1 MEPAEFKT
9 IIKDVL
15 KEVLDEE
22 RKSYWVDPEQHY
34 RDHQQLQTCNTCMP
48 EIRKNHAF
56 VSAIR
61 SSADVAEKVS
71 VRIIVSSIV
80 IFIIGALYATVRS

>member
-1 MEPAEFKT
+1 MEPAEFKA
-9 IIKDVL
+9 II

-22 RKSYWVDPEQHY
+22 RKSYWVEPEQHY
-34 RDHQQLQTCNTCMP
+34 RDHQQIQSCKECMP
-48 EIRKNHAF
+48 EIRKNHTF
-56 VSAIR
+56 VSAVR
-61 SSADVAEKVS
+61 SSANVAEKVS